1 MSLFFQLHG
10 GYNRELLT
18 GCNLVS
24 SFTTEKARFKIKP
37 ALQIIGS
44 QPSTVNFRYL
54 TDTRIIQNKD
64 FLLVVMPRTVSFLNS
79 RVPLYHCCI
88 VPR

>member
-10 GYNRELLT
+10 G
-18 GCNLVS
+18 CNLVS
-24 SFTTEKARFKIKP
+24 SFTTVKARFKIKQT
-37 ALQIIGS
+37 LQIIGS
-44 QPSTVNFRYL
+44 QPSTVNFGYL

-64 FLLVVMPRTVSFLNS
+64 LLLVVMPCTVSFLSS

-88 VPR
+88 VPG